1 MSLIPYKQKRSA
13 KRTPEPFGGKPSGKE
28 LVFVVQKHAAS
39 HLHYDFRLEMEGVL
53 KSWAVPKGP
62 SMDPSVKRLAM
73 MVEDHPFDYRTFE
86 GIIPEG
92 EYGGGTVI
100 VWDEGIYRP
109 DEPFSSKKEQ
119 EHHLLQSLES
129 GNLKFTLKGSKLK
142 GSFALVRTPSMGKNA
157 WLLIKHDDAF
167 ASTEPIT
174 DQDTS
179 VRSGLDLDQMRRSMT
194 DGDSVS
200 RNPAAK
206 HTKPKVRRSTKPTKR
221 APSDFLPMLA
231 TLSEDIPS
239 GADWLFEVKWDGY
252 RAMCSGSA
260 DGVTLYSRNGNS
272 FNERFAPIAAAMQQ
286 WEASYVVDGE
296 IVVAKEDGSSDFAAL
311 QNWQE
316 PSDGSLVYE
325 VFDMLW
331 YDGQDLRNF
340 PLSERK
346 QLLKKYLP
354 DLPSVRISE
363 AFKVSGE
370 QFFSQAVKLGLEGIM
385 AKRSDSSYQDARR
398 SDDWLKI
405 KVGKRQEM
413 VICGYTRN
421 AGTSKPFSALLLG
434 VFDKDRLQYAGKVG
448 TGFSRKSQEELLDL
462 FRRYERKRSPFAVLP
477 DWNKSTRFHRADKH
491 ATVTWLKPVLVCE
504 VSFTERTAEGVLRH
518 PSFEGLREDKAAGEV
533 HWEIPGV
540 PAAPASKRSCTTSV
554 LPTIGDT
561 DTLSIDTDKI
571 SVELTN
577 LQKVYWPDSGI
588 TKGNLL
594 AYYRDIAPYILPFLR
609 NRPLSLNRFPNG
621 INGKHFYQKDMTDLA
636 PVWADL
642 FAYHSAGDA
651 QDKHFILGNDL
662 ATLLFVANLG
672 CIEMHPWSSRIQQP
686 DYPDWCVIDLDPG
699 DNPFVQVVEA
709 AQVTRKVLSSVDCP
723 CYCKTSGASG
733 LHIYI
738 PLGAKYTYEQS
749 REFAHIIVNLVQ
761 AELPAFTTLER
772 SITARK
778 GKMYLD
784 FLQNRAQATL
794 AAPYSVRPEPGATV
808 SMPLYWE
815 EVNKQLRVSDY
826 TIANAVEIIKER
838 SDLFTPVLGKGI
850 AMQRVLQRLTSVFG
864 KTN

>member
-100 VWDEGIYRP
+100 VWDEGVYTP
-109 DEPFSSKKEQ
+109 EEELDTKQ
-119 EHHLLQSLES
+119 ERERHVRAGLDA
-129 GNLKFTLKGSKLK
+129 GNLKFRLEGTKLK
-142 GSFALVRTPSMGKNA
+142 GSFALVRTPAMGKNA

-167 ASTEPIT
+167 ARTEPIT
-174 DQDTS
+174 DEDRS
-179 VRSGLDLDQMRRSMT
+179 VLSGLNLEEMRSSFS
-194 DGDSVS
+194 DHPSGKSE
-200 RNPAAK
+200 AE
-206 HTKPKVRRSTKPTKR
+206 PKIRKKQARKSTKRIPG
-221 APSDFLPMLA
+221 APSDLMPMLA

-239 GADWLFEVKWDGY
+239 GSDWLFEVKWDGY
-252 RAMCSGSA
+252 RAMCAGDASG
-260 DGVTLYSRNGNS
+260 VKLYSRNGKS
-272 FNERFAPIAAAMQQ
+272 FNERFAPIVAAMKQ
-286 WEASYVVDGE
+286 WEASFVVDGE
-296 IVVAKEDGSSDFAAL
+296 IVVAKEDGSTDFAAL

-316 PSDGSLVYE
+316 PSDGALVYE
-325 VFDMLW
+325 VFDILW

-354 DLPSVRISE
+354 DLPSVLISE

-370 QFFSQAVKLGLEGIM
+370 QFFSQAVRLGLEGIM
-385 AKRSDSSYQDARR
+385 AKRSDSTYQDARR
-398 SDDWLKI
+398 TDDWLKI

-413 VICGYTRN
+413 IICGYTRN
-421 AGTSKPFSALLLG
+421 SGTSKPFSALLLG
-434 VFDKDRLQYAGKVG
+434 VFDKGRMQYAGKVG

-462 FRRYERKRSPFAVLP
+462 FRRYERKRSPFAALP
-477 DWNKSTRFHRADKH
+477 DWNQSTRFHQADKH
-491 ATVTWLKPVLVCE
+491 TTVIWLKPVLVCE

-518 PSFEGLREDKAAGEV
+518 PSFKGLREDKAAGEV
-533 HWEIPGV
+533 HWETPRVSASPG
-540 PAAPASKRSCTTSV
+540 ARRTGTTTV
-554 LPTIGDT
+554 LPTIADT
-561 DTLSIDTDKI
+561 DSFTIKADKK

-594 AYYRDIAPYILPFLR
+594 AYYRDVAPYILPFLR
-609 NRPLSLNRFPNG
+609 DRPLSLNRFPNG
-621 INGKHFYQKDMTDLA
+621 INGKHFYQKDMTDHA
-636 PVWADL
+636 PSWAEL
-642 FAYHSAGDA
+642 YAYQSAGDA
-651 QDKHFILGNDL
+651 QDKHFILGNNL
-662 ATLLFVANLG
+662 ATILFIANLG
-672 CIEMHPWSSRIQQP
+672 CIEMHPWSSRVQHA

-709 AQVTRKVLSSVDCP
+709 AQVTHKILTAVDCP

-772 SITARK
+772 SVAARK

-794 AAPYSVRPEPGATV
+794 AAPYSVRPEPGASV

-815 EVNKQLRVSDY
+815 EVNQQLRVSDY
-826 TIANAVEIIKER
+826 TIANACDIIKDR
-838 SDLFTPVLGKGI
+838 VGLFAPVLGKGI
-850 AMQRVLQRLTSVFG
+850 AMQGVLQRLATVFG
-864 KTN
+864 K